1 MLWVIA
7 FLVIIFLY
15 ASLIERNWYAIRKS
29 ELEIL
34 KPGAEEIVVL
44 HISDLHLAPW
54 QKRKVRWM
62 QNLAERVKPD
72 LVVNTGDNL
81 GHPKAIGTLL
91 TALGPLGKTRGVFV
105 NGSNDMFAPAIRNP
119 FSYLFKPSNQHKKTH
134 KTVDVNALNKGLSD
148 FGWEDLN
155 NRAEV
160 LQIKNST
167 LGFIGTDDAHEGKAN
182 FGLLE
187 IQPAFGQ
194 WSDTIIGVT
203 HAPYKSVLEGF
214 SMLGAKLVFAGHTHG
229 GQVCVP
235 FTGKALVTN
244 CDLPRKYARG
254 LHRTK
259 NFWLQVCAGLGT
271 SIYAPVRFACRPE
284 VRVLVLKPT
293 SSQNHTHLNQ
303 EQDTVP
309 SRYRNALPAPQ
320 HSKL

>member
-7 FLVIIFLY
+7 LGVIVFLY
-15 ASLIERNWYAIRKS
+15 ACLIERNWYAIRKT

-34 KPGAEEIVVL
+34 KPGAQPIIVL

-54 QKRKVRWM
+54 QKRKVRWI

-81 GHPKAIGTLL
+81 GHPKAINTVLE
-91 TALGPLGKTRGVFV
+91 ALSPLGKIPGVFV
-105 NGSNDMFAPAIRNP
+105 NGSNDMFAPAVRNP
-119 FSYLFKPSNQHKKTH
+119 FSYLFKPSNPHKNSQKR
-134 KTVDVNALNKGLSD
+134 VDVQALTTGFRK

-155 NRAEV
+155 NNSEAM
-160 LQIKNST
+160 QINNSR
-167 LGFIGTDDAHEGKAN
+167 LVFFGTDDAHEDRAN
-182 FGLLE
+182 FDFPHVPREGGE
-187 IQPAFGQ
+187 V
-194 WSDTIIGVT
+194 IIGVT
-203 HAPYKSVLEGF
+203 HAPYQRVLNVFGH
-214 SMLGAKLVFAGHTHG
+214 LGAEIVFAGHTHG

-254 LHRTK
+254 LHRTH

-271 SIYAPVRFACRPE
+271 SIYAPFRLACRPE
-284 VRVLVLKPT
+284 VRVLVLKPI

-303 EQDTVP
+303 VPDIAPTRYHNEQ
-309 SRYRNALPAPQ
+309 PAQQ